1 MNRLSPLGLRLLH
14 LLFNLDAVTPEEVKN
29 GLKSLPSKTSV
40 GEDGISYRLLQ
51 EVGPGVVGPL
61 VSLFNK
67 SISLG
72 SVPTEWK
79 MAVVTPIFKGG
90 RKDRRIPAN
99 YRPNFTNIMRG

>member
-1 MNRLSPLGLRLLH
+1 MTLLCPGRLLTH
-14 LLFNLDAVTPEEVKN
+14 DAGLMGISGNEN

-79 MAVVTPIFKGG
+79 MAVSTPIFKGG
-90 RKDRRIPAN
+90 VRSSDPCELSS
-99 YRPNFTNIMRG
+99 NFTNIMRG